1 MPLEKGGRA
10 DKQGNSYEINCVIY
24 ELLKV
29 LDDVNY
35 SVVIEALGEDE
46 VGTDILVTDMSGHRE
61 HQQCKSRNASKESW
75 NMSDIKA
82 RGILKAW
89 RKQLN
94 RDNERRVA
102 LVSPL
107 ACTFLYDMQK
117 RAANT
122 SGSAEDFYNIQ
133 IAKSSTEFNKFYKSF
148 CEEMGLRI
156 EQKNTEADRKET
168 DKCQDECNEDNINYK
183 NVLKSIEYLK
193 RIFI

>member
-29 LDDVNY
+29 LDEVNY

-75 NMSDIKA
+75 NMSDLKA
-82 RGILKAW
+82 RGILEAW

-122 SGSAEDFYNIQ
+122 SGRAEDFYKIQ
-133 IAKSSTEFNKFYKSF
+133 IFSL
-148 CEEMGLRI
+148 CLH
-156 EQKNTEADRKET
+156 
-168 DKCQDECNEDNINYK
+168 
-183 NVLKSIEYLK
+183 LYLHLQ
-193 RIFI
+193 I